1 MSDGLFI
8 TLEGVEGAGK
18 TTQAK
23 MLAEWLSSLGIDV
36 LATRE
41 PGAGAI
47 GAQIRAVL
55 LNPANTE
62 LAPMAEALLLAADRA
77 QHVAETLRPALTA
90 GKVVV
95 CDRYADSFFAY
106 QGYGRGLD
114 IPTLT
119 ALNDAAAGGLAPDI
133 TLLLGLSPDAGLKRA
148 ARRGASDR
156 MEQEQMNFHRRL
168 SDGYMQLAAADP
180 RRIKRIDAA
189 QAPDQVQADIRAAL
203 LPLLRERGLVRDAVR

>member
-23 MLAEWLSSLGIDV
+23 MLAAWLSALGLDV
-36 LATRE
+36 LETRE
-41 PGAGAI
+41 PGAGPV
-47 GAQIRAVL
+47 GAQIRQVL

-62 LAPMAEALLLAADRA
+62 LAPMTEALLLAADRA
-77 QHVAETLRPALTA
+77 QHVAETLRPALAA
-90 GKVVV
+90 GKIVV

-114 IPTLT
+114 MAELR

-133 TLLLGLSPDAGLKRA
+133 TLLLELPPEAGL
-148 ARRGASDR
+148 ARTKLRGESDR
-156 MEQEQMNFHRRL
+156 MEQEQLDFHRRL
-168 SDGYMQLAAADP
+168 SDGYRQLAEEDP
-180 RRIKRIDAA
+180 QRIKQIDAA
-189 QAPDQVQADIRAAL
+189 QSEARVQADMRAAL
-203 LPLLRERGLVRDAVR
+203 LPLLCERGLVEDAVR